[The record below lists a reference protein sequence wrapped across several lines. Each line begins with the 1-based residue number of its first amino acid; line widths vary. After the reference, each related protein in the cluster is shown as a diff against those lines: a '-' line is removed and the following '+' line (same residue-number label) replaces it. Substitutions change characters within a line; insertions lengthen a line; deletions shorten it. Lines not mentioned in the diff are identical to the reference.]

1 MKLHILSDVHL
12 EFSPLEPPTTNADVV
27 VLAGDIGK
35 EAKGIHWARDSF
47 PDQAIVYVPGNHEFY
62 GSDRPETLI
71 AMRAAAQEFNVHL
84 LDEDEVV
91 LQSKDGQKNVRFLG
105 CTLWT
110 DFCLYGE
117 EFLYYTM
124 TAGKNALSDFR
135 LIHEGGARFTPAR
148 SIELHE
154 KALEWLDGM
163 LKTPFDGKTVVVT
176 HHLPSKRS
184 VAERFKADLLSA
196 CFASE
201 LDYLF
206 GKMTLWVHGHTHDNF
221 DYEVN
226 GTRVVCNPRGYVTS
240 RGVENPEFNPG
251 LVVDI

>member
-12 EFSPLEPPTTNADVV
+12 EFCSLKPPRTNADVV
-27 VLAGDIGK
+27 VLAGDIGHGT
-35 EAKGIHWARDSF
+35 KGIQWARDSF

-62 GSDRPETLI
+62 GTDRPETLA
-71 AMRAAAQEFNVHL
+71 AMRAAARECGVYL

-91 LQSKDGQKNVRFLG
+91 LQSKDAQEGVRFLG

-110 DFCLYGE
+110 DFCLCGE
-117 EFLYYTM
+117 EFLDYAM
-124 TAGKNALSDFR
+124 TAGKNSLTDFR
-135 LIHEGGARFTPAR
+135 LIHEGGARFTPTR

-163 LKTPFDGKTVVVT
+163 LKMPFDGKTAVVT

-184 VAERFKADLLSA
+184 VADRFKADLLSA

-206 GKMTLWVHGHTHDNF
+206 GKMALWVHGHTHDNF

-226 GTRVVCNPRGYVTS
+226 GTRVVCNPRGYVTWS
-240 RGVENPEFNPG
+240 GTENHQFNPG